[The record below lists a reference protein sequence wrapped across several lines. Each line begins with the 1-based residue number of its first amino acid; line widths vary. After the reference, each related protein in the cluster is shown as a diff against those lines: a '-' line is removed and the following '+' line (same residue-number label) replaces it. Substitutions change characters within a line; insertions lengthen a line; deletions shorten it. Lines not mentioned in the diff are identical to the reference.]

1 MIFMEQKKLKRIA
14 IIGLPGSGK
23 STFTPLLGDIK
34 MAEIGCLNGINWQH
48 TKYKWN
54 FIYAS

>member
-1 MIFMEQKKLKRIA
+1 MEQKKLKRIA